1 MTATTTAGRRPVARQ
16 VVLTLGY
23 IACVLGSMVGVGV
36 FGGTPIAEAAGGALA
51 ADATHLAPGSGA
63 FSVWSVIYVG
73 LGGYTLWQWWDREDH
88 RRVAWPALASLLL
101 NAAWILVVQAGR
113 LWLSVVVIAALLGVL
128 ALLFRRLLAGRPR
141 SAVEAVVADGTFG
154 LYLGWVSVATCA
166 NVAAALAAAG
176 FTGGGRPEAWAVG
189 VLVAVAVVGVG
200 LAVVG
205 RGRLA
210 PAATL
215 VWGVAWNAVARTTGQ
230 PRSTLTAVAAATAAA
245 VVVAPTVSCRRRAA
259 ATDRSP
265 APRTHRPTTQ
275 EVR

>member
-23 IACVLGSMVGVGV
+23 VACVLGSMVGVGV

-141 SAVEAVVADGTFG
+141 SVVEAVVADGTFG

-166 NVAAALAAAG
+166 NIAAALAAAG
-176 FTGGGRPEAWAVG
+176 FTGGVPEAWAV
-189 VLVAVAVVGVG
+189 AV
-200 LAVVG
+200 LAVVAAVGVSLAVAG

-210 PAATL
+210 PSATL
-215 VWGVAWNAVARTTGQ
+215 TWGVAWIVVARTTGEPQ
-230 PRSTLTAVAAATAAA
+230 STPTAVAAAAAA
-245 VVVAPTVSCRRRAA
+245 TVVVVATLVCRLRARPPTGTR
-259 ATDRSP
+259 TP
-265 APRTHRPTTQ
+265 APAHRPTSL
-275 EVR
+275 EVP